1 MAVTIKDVAKYA
13 GCSIKTV
20 SRVINNEP
28 YVTEELRTQVQAAIR
43 AVGYVPNLSA
53 RRLVQHKAYMLGI
66 LMYPGYSQATSAVLS
81 RIMDIGYE
89 ENYDILI
96 QPYFPSHARSRDK
109 LANLI
114 TGHRLDGFVSTP
126 PCDTDGFIVDLLTTY
141 KVPLVQINP
150 FTRSETIPYIAGDD
164 YQGAFAATEHLISL
178 GHRVI
183 GFLLG
188 PRNLRASVD
197 RLYGYRAA
205 LDAHRITA
213 DEHWLED
220 SEFTF
225 DGGYTATKL
234 LMERRERLTAI
245 FAGSDEAALGV
256 LFAAQEMG
264 LRVPGDLSVCGYDD
278 FLLSKN
284 IWPGLTTVHQ
294 PSEEM
299 LELATRLLIKLVNG
313 ELVEEKQVVI
323 TPRLVIRGSTGKW
336 AGKN

>member
-96 QPYFPSHARSRDK
+96 QPYFPAHARSRDK

-126 PCDTDGFIVDLLTTY
+126 PCDTDGFIVDLLTTF

-150 FTRSETIPYIAGDD
+150 FTRSEAIPYIAGDD
-164 YQGAFAATEHLISL
+164 YQGAFAATEHLIGL

-234 LMERRERLTAI
+234 LMERRERPTAI
-245 FAGSDEAALGV
+245 FAGSDESALGV

-264 LRVPGDLSVCGYDD
+264 LRVPDDLSVCGYDD

-299 LELATRLLIKLVNG
+299 LEQATRLLIKLVNG
-313 ELVEEKQVVI
+313 EPVEEKQVVI
-323 TPRLVIRGSTGKW
+323 APRLIVRGSTGPGT
-336 AGKN
+336 GKN

>member
-1 MAVTIKDVAKYA
+1 MAATIKDVAKYA

-28 YVTEELRTQVQAAIR
+28 YVTPELRTQVQAAIR

-96 QPYFPSHARSRDK
+96 QPYFPSHSRSRDK

-150 FTRSETIPYIAGDD
+150 FTRTETIPYIAGDD
-164 YQGAFAATEHLISL
+164 YQGAFAATEHLINL
-178 GHRVI
+178 GHRI
-183 GFLLG
+183 IAFLLG

-205 LDAHRITA
+205 LDAHRLTA
-213 DEHWLED
+213 NEQWLED

-234 LMERRERLTAI
+234 LMERQVRPTAI
-245 FAGSDEAALGV
+245 FAGSDESALGV

-299 LELATRLLIKLVNG
+299 LEQATRLLIKLVNG
-313 ELVEEKQVVI
+313 EPVEEKQVVI
-323 TPRLVIRGSTGKW
+323 TPRLVVRGSTGRI
-336 AGKN
+336 NP